1 MKLIEGLNFIN
12 EINEKVYNNAGIE
25 NNPYQA
31 RYYETMHSSMVEF
44 IRNFSEKEYNS
55 ISLMLRKSVEKLE
68 EDLLLRC
75 GKDYKEEYS
84 RYLKENSKFRIDS
97 ENKSSIIKSRN
108 KKQIGFYLEEGT
120 TV

>member
-12 EINEKVYNNAGIE
+12 DINEKVYNNAQME

-31 RYYETMHSSMVEF
+31 RYYETLHSSMVEF
-44 IRNFSEKEYNS
+44 IKNFTEKEYNE
-55 ISLMLRKSVEKLE
+55 ISLMLRKSVERLE

-75 GKDYKEEYS
+75 GKEYKEEYS
-84 RYLKENSKFRIDS
+84 QYLKGNSKFRIEGD
-97 ENKSSIIKSRN
+97 KTPIIKSRN

-120 TV
+120 SV